1 LDGLNQGFFWRRKI
15 VGAAERNQ
23 TPNGDQDT
31 HAQDGREYAQNE
43 LFQVERWH
51 ANP

>member
-15 VGAAERNQ
+15 VGATERNQ

-31 HAQDGREYAQNE
+31 HAQDGREHAQCD
-43 LFQVERWH
+43 LFKVESGH